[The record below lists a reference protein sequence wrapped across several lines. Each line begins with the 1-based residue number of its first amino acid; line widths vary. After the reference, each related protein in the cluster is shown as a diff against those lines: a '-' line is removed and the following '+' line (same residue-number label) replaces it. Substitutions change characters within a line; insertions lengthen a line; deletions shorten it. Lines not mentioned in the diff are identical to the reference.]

1 MTAGKLAAVKPSAT
15 TNTFLY
21 RCAID
26 KTTSAVLSVVNPSSS
41 VDALYRVGL
50 RDYDQII
57 DTDLSTHKFRRGNV
71 VSTHLLQLIPGVT
84 KTSLT
89 TNNVIGTNSA
99 ESQFKFLDVFVDT
112 SIRSIPTKVS
122 CIGNVSL
129 SQAPTGGSV
138 DPGETVT
145 GAKGFTAT
153 VMTPSTLSA
162 GFTASIPKL
171 STTATSIYI
180 GNTTSPVANDY
191 LAIADTYS
199 SATTTYELVQITS
212 LSTSTNLAVVT
223 RAQLGTTAK
232 IIYPGN
238 LARLLKPTA
247 TTTTITTGI
256 TASET
261 SVILTSATGFTIGG
275 VIRLG
280 TELMQ
285 IQGLSTN
292 TAEVIRGAYGTT
304 AVVQSGGATATFYN
318 DEANLVLQYFDSG
331 EALTISGGGTASMST
346 YTNTSNPFGPS
357 ERFIFDVDNDGIF
370 LDPPSLTLDVG
381 NSYRFIQS
389 EASNATKTLRFRV
402 TGTEVD
408 YTVGVSV
415 AGTAGSSG
423 AFTDITISGT
433 TSTNL
438 QSYAGVGGV
447 MSGYGFAATGITIES
462 NPIYNKIYIYDVD
475 GTINAGQSF
484 ATSTGTQDVEFVY
497 SGPYGYVHDF
507 TSTSLKVSLGLN
519 SPIFQQFSTAC
530 TGTSGS
536 KTITVTSASNLIPGM
551 SVSGTNI
558 ASGAT
563 IITITGTTVT
573 LDLANTGAVSSAG
586 TFKYKFYD
594 SPRQAGSNRS
604 NVLVVSSTS
613 VTDVNAA
620 DYLAYDA
627 TALKSQTTKL
637 TGVLVGP
644 GQSLVV
650 HSSSADLG
658 FMLNGFE
665 DATSDFTLNSYIRI

>member
-21 RCAID
+21 RCDID
-26 KTTSAVLSVVNPSSS
+26 KTTSAVLNVVNPSSS

-57 DTDLSTHKFRRGNV
+57 VTDLSTHRFRRGNV

-89 TNNVIGTNSA
+89 TGNVIGTNSA

-112 SIRSIPTKVS
+112 SIRSIPTKVA
-122 CIGNVSL
+122 CIGSVSL
-129 SQAPTGGSV
+129 SQAPTGGSI
-138 DPGETVT
+138 DPGETIT

-153 VMTPSTLSA
+153 VMTPSTLAA
-162 GFTASIPKL
+162 GFSASIPKL
-171 STTATSIYI
+171 STTQTSIYI

-191 LAIADTYS
+191 LAITDTYS
-199 SATTTYELVQITS
+199 SASTTYELVRITS
-212 LSTSTNLAVVT
+212 LSTSTNLAVVS
-223 RAQLGTTAK
+223 RAELGTSAK

-238 LARLLKPTA
+238 LARLLKPTT

-256 TASET
+256 TATET

-275 VIRLG
+275 LIRLG

-285 IQGLSTN
+285 IQSLSTN
-292 TAEVIRGAYGTT
+292 TATVIRGSFGTT
-304 AVVQSGGATATFYN
+304 AAAHSGGATATFYN

-331 EALTISGGGTASMST
+331 EALVISGGGTASMST
-346 YTNTSNPFGPS
+346 YTNTSNPFGPV

-370 LDPPSLTLDVG
+370 LDPASVTLDVG

-389 EASNATKTLRFRV
+389 DASNANKTLRFRV
-402 TGTEVD
+402 TGTVVD
-408 YTVGVSV
+408 YTVGVTV

-438 QSYAGVGGV
+438 QFYAGVGGA
-447 MSGYGFAATGITIES
+447 MDGYGFAALGITIEA
-462 NPIYNKIYIYDVD
+462 NPIYEKVYIYDVD
-475 GTINAGQSF
+475 GTITAGQSF

-507 TSTSLKVSLGLN
+507 TGTSLKVSLGLN
-519 SPIFQQFSTAC
+519 SPIFQQFSTTC

-563 IITITGTTVT
+563 IIDITGTQVT
-573 LDLANTGAVSSAG
+573 LDLANTGAVSSTG

-594 SPRQAGSNRS
+594 SPRQAGANRS
-604 NVLVVSSTS
+604 NAIVVSSS
-613 VTDVNAA
+613 SLTDVNAE
-620 DYLAYDA
+620 DYIAYDA
-627 TALKSQTTKL
+627 TALKSETTKL

-650 HSSSADLG
+650 RSSSADLG